1 MFLDYRLPVACFLF
15 TLALLSVAE
24 ARAQEYVPVLPVV
37 ETDAEGRPPA
47 DALVLFDGSG
57 NFRFIR
63 PDGSPADWTVEEGVL
78 IAGDHD
84 IISKDWFRDA
94 QVHVEFNLPSD
105 DPAHGNSGL
114 YFHNLYEVQILD
126 SHNPNRFTAKQQC
139 ASLFNLFAPM
149 VNVTRAPGE
158 WQSYDI
164 LFRAA
169 RLDRRSG
176 RVVKPARFTILHNG
190 VLVQYER
197 TLREGTGSGRRN
209 PMVSEGPLKL
219 QAHGSPVRFRNIW
232 IRRLPYQP

>member
-1 MFLDYRLPVACFLF
+1 MVPHRALSAIFILYVLSLF
-15 TLALLSVAE
+15 SVTGVPG
-24 ARAQEYVPVLPVV
+24 QKYLPVLPVV
-37 ETDAEGRPPA
+37 ETDTDGRPPA

-57 NFRFIR
+57 NFRFTR
-63 PDGSPADWTVEEGVL
+63 TDGSPADWKVEGGVL

-84 IISKDWFRDA
+84 IISKEWFRDA

-105 DPAHGNSGL
+105 DSAHGNSGL

-139 ASLFNLFAPM
+139 ASLFNLYAPM
-149 VNVTRAPGE
+149 VNATRAPGE
-158 WQSYDI
+158 WQTYDI

-197 TLREGTGSGRRN
+197 TLREGTGAGRRN

>member
-1 MFLDYRLPVACFLF
+1 MVPKRLLLFACILSFLS
-15 TLALLSVAE
+15 LSNLTE
-24 ARAQEYVPVLPVV
+24 APAQKYVPVLPVV
-37 ETDAEGRPPA
+37 ETDAGGRPPA

-57 NFRFIR
+57 NFRFTR
-63 PDGSPADWTVEEGVL
+63 TDGSPADWKVEEGVL

-84 IISKDWFRDA
+84 IITKDWFRDA

-114 YFHNLYEVQILD
+114 YFHHLYEVQILD

-139 ASLFNLFAPM
+139 ASFFNLYAPM

-158 WQSYDI
+158 WQTYDI

-176 RVVKPARFTILHNG
+176 KVVKPARFTILHNG

-197 TLREGTGSGRRN
+197 TLWEGTGAGRRN

>member
-1 MFLDYRLPVACFLF
+1 MVPHRALPAIFVLNVLSLF
-15 TLALLSVAE
+15 SVTGIP
-24 ARAQEYVPVLPVV
+24 AQKYLPVLPVV
-37 ETDAEGRPPA
+37 ETDSDGLPPA

-57 NFRFIR
+57 NDRFIR
-63 PDGSPADWTVEEGVL
+63 TDGSPADWKVEGGVL

-84 IISKDWFRDA
+84 IISKEWFRDA
-94 QVHVEFNLPSD
+94 QVHVEFNLPSN

-139 ASLFNLFAPM
+139 ASFFNLYAPM
-149 VNVTRAPGE
+149 VNATRAPGE
-158 WQSYDI
+158 WQTYDI

-197 TLREGTGSGRRN
+197 TLREGTGAGRRN

>member
-1 MFLDYRLPVACFLF
+1 MVPHRRLLATSILCVLPLF
-15 TLALLSVAE
+15 SLTEVP
-24 ARAQEYVPVLPVV
+24 AQKYVPDLPVV
-37 ETDAEGRPPA
+37 ETDSDGRPPA

-57 NFRFIR
+57 NFGFTQ
-63 PDGSPADWTVEEGVL
+63 PDGSAADWKVEDGVL

-94 QVHVEFNLPSD
+94 QVHVEFNLPGD
-105 DPAHGNSGL
+105 DPSHGNSGL
-114 YFHNLYEVQILD
+114 YFHDLYEVQILD

-139 ASLFNLFAPM
+139 ASLFNLYAPM

-176 RVVKPARFTILHNG
+176 KVVKPAHFTILHNG

-197 TLREGTGSGRRN
+197 TLREGTGRGRRN

-232 IRRLPYQP
+232 IRRLPYQR